1 MPFAPLSQT
10 PSVPSVPSSRC
21 SPARLAPPPMLKT
34 TLLVALRRLQR
45 EGGTSAINVL
55 GLALGIAC
63 CLLLGAY
70 VLDELRYDRFHP
82 QSDQTARLVLGDG
95 EDASAM
101 VSAALGPAIVREVPG
116 VERSV
121 RLFKHWEAPLLAS
134 EDAAAIEKQVY
145 FADPS
150 FFEVFGFELVTGD
163 PATVLDAP
171 ASIVLTES
179 KARAYFGE
187 ADPVGQTLRYNTA
200 TTFTVTGVMS
210 DAPVAS
216 HLDPEFVTTLA
227 SLPQVAYAG
236 IVDEWSVFYTYLE
249 LADGVEAPG
258 VEGAV
263 AEVIAGFAPEETEA
277 PQVLLQ
283 PVTDI
288 HLLSDLSSEIEATG
302 DIRYVYLLTTLGLL
316 ILLIAC
322 INYVNLATARSLT
335 RAREVGVRKAIGAM
349 RSQIV
354 RQFYA
359 ESLLTAVLALGVGLV
374 AFVVLA
380 PGAEVLTGRPLRLDA
395 SAGGLVLA
403 SIALVL
409 IVVVGVG
416 SYPAFFLSKFK
427 PVAGLRGG
435 TNAGARTGG
444 FRKPLVGIQ
453 FVASLMLLVGTAV
466 VVQQLGYIQDAR
478 LGFDQDHV
486 IAIPVQDPSV
496 AESYTALR
504 DQWSQDVSVRAVGTT
519 SSAYPG
525 RAHSEGHQIQRP
537 EASEDEALAIQRN
550 WVDGAYLE
558 TLGVEMVAGRGFGAE
573 LWRDSASVLLN
584 EAAVRALGWSD
595 PATAL
600 HEPVLLNGEE
610 RTIAGVTAD
619 YHYASLHDAIAPL
632 VLTPNPWPTHV
643 LVRVDAE
650 DIAPTI
656 ARLGASWEAFSEQ
669 PFTYHFL
676 DDELGA
682 LYQQDAR
689 WARLLS
695 VASLLAV
702 FVACLGLFGLAAF
715 TAEQRK
721 KEVSVRKVL
730 GASVAHLVGLL
741 TRDIAGLVA
750 VASVV
755 AAPLAYLGMS
765 RWLEGFAYR
774 IELGPMPFLF
784 AVGALTAIAL
794 LTVGIHA
801 IRAATADPIHALR
814 SE

>member
-1 MPFAPLSQT
+1 
-10 PSVPSVPSSRC
+10 
-21 SPARLAPPPMLKT
+21 MLKT
-34 TLLVALRRLQR
+34 TFLVALRRLQR
-45 EGGTSAINVL
+45 ERGMTAINIL
-55 GLALGIAC
+55 GLSLGIAC

-82 QSDQTARLVLGDG
+82 KSEQTARLVVGDG

-101 VSAALGPAIVREVPG
+101 LPASLGPAIVQDVPG

-121 RLFKHWEAPLLAS
+121 RLFKHWEAPLLATD
-134 EDAAAIEKQVY
+134 DAAAIEEQLY
-145 FADPS
+145 FADPA
-150 FFEVFGFELVTGD
+150 FFEVFGFELVAGD
-163 PATVLDAP
+163 PSTVLDAP

-179 KARAYFGE
+179 KARTYFGE

-200 TTFTVTGVMS
+200 TSFTVTGVMS

-216 HLDPEFVTTLA
+216 HLQPEFVTTLS

-249 LADGVEAPG
+249 LADGVHASG
-258 VEGAV
+258 LEGAI
-263 AEVIAGFAPEETEA
+263 AEVIAGFAPEEAEA
-277 PQVLLQ
+277 SPVLLQ
-283 PVTDI
+283 PVADI
-288 HLLSDLSSEIEATG
+288 HLHSDLSSEIEATG

-335 RAREVGVRKAIGAM
+335 RAREVGVRKAIGAV

-359 ESLLTAVLALGVGLV
+359 ESLVIAILSLAVALAAFV
-374 AFVVLA
+374 AFA
-380 PGAEVLTGRPLRLDA
+380 PAAEALTGRPLGLDA
-395 SAGGLVLA
+395 SMGGLVVA

-416 SYPAFFLSKFK
+416 SYPAFFLSRFK
-427 PVAGLRGG
+427 PAVVLRGG
-435 TNAGARTGG
+435 PKAGSRGSG
-444 FRKPLVGIQ
+444 FRKPLVVIQ
-453 FVASLMLLVGTAV
+453 FVASLLLLVGTAV

-478 LGFDQDHV
+478 LGFNQDHV
-486 IAIPVQDPSV
+486 IAVPVQDRAV
-496 AESYTALR
+496 GESYAALR
-504 DQWSQDVSVRAVGTT
+504 DQWAQDASVRAVGAT
-519 SSAYPG
+519 SSSYPG
-525 RAHSEGHQIQRP
+525 RAHSEGHVIQRS
-537 EASEDEALAIQRN
+537 EASEEEALAIQRN

-558 TLGVEMVAGRGFGAE
+558 TLGVELVAGRGFSAE
-573 LWRDSASVLLN
+573 LWRDSAAVLLN
-584 EAAVRALGWSD
+584 EAATRALGWAD
-595 PATAL
+595 PASSIHAQ
-600 HEPVLLNGEE
+600 VLLNGEE
-610 RTIAGVTAD
+610 VTVAGVTTD

-632 VLTPNPWPTHV
+632 VLTPNPWPTNV
-643 LVRVDAE
+643 LVRVDAAGV
-650 DIAPTI
+650 APTL
-656 ARLGASWEAFSEQ
+656 ARLEASWSEFSEQ

-676 DDELGA
+676 DEELGA

-721 KEVSVRKVL
+721 KEVGVRKVL
-730 GASVAHLVGLL
+730 GASVANLVGLL

-755 AAPLAYLGMS
+755 AAPLAYVAMS

-774 IELGPMPFLF
+774 VELGATPFVL
-784 AVGALTAIAL
+784 AIGGLAAIAL
-794 LTVGIHA
+794 LTVSVHA
-801 IRAATADPIHALR
+801 IRAATADPINALR

>member
-1 MPFAPLSQT
+1 
-10 PSVPSVPSSRC
+10 
-21 SPARLAPPPMLKT
+21 MLKT
-34 TLLVALRRLQR
+34 TVLVALRRLQR
-45 EGGTSAINVL
+45 ERGITAINVL

-70 VLDELRYDRFHP
+70 VLDELRYDQFHP
-82 QSDQTARLVLGDG
+82 ASGQTARIVLGEG
-95 EDASAM
+95 EDATAM
-101 VSAALGPAIVREVPG
+101 LHASLGPAIVQDVPG
-116 VERSV
+116 VERAV
-121 RLFKHWEAPLLAS
+121 RIFKHWEAPLLATD
-134 EDAAAIEKQVY
+134 DAAAIEENVY
-145 FADPS
+145 FADPT
-150 FFEVFGFELVTGD
+150 FFEVFGFELVSGE
-163 PATVLDAP
+163 PATALDAP

-179 KARAYFGE
+179 KARAYFGD

-200 TTFTVTGVMS
+200 SSFTVTGVMS

-216 HLDPEFVTTLA
+216 HLQPEFVTTLS

-236 IVDEWSVFYTYLE
+236 IVDEWSVFYTYLA
-249 LADGVEAPG
+249 LAEGVEASG
-258 VEGAV
+258 VGA
-263 AEVIAGFAPEETEA
+263 AITEVIAGFAPEEAEA

-288 HLLSDLSSEIEATG
+288 HLHSDLSSEIEATG

-335 RAREVGVRKAIGAM
+335 RAREVGVRKAIGAV

-359 ESLLTAVLALGVGLV
+359 ESLLIAVIALVVALV
-374 AFVVLA
+374 TFAAFA
-380 PGAEVLTGRPLRLDA
+380 PAAEALTGRPLRLDA

-409 IVVVGVG
+409 VVVVGVG
-416 SYPAFFLSKFK
+416 SYPAFFLSQFK
-427 PVAGLRGG
+427 PAVVLRGG
-435 TNAGARTGG
+435 TKAGSRGSG
-444 FRKPLVGIQ
+444 FRKPLVAVQ
-453 FVASLMLLVGTAV
+453 FVASLLLLVGTAV

-486 IAIPVQDPSV
+486 IAIPVQDRAV
-496 AESYTALR
+496 GESYAVLR
-504 DQWSQDVSVRAVGTT
+504 DQWAQDASVRAIGTT
-519 SSAYPG
+519 SSSYPG
-525 RAHSEGHQIQRP
+525 RAHSEGHVIQRP
-537 EASEDEALAIQRN
+537 EASEEEAIAIQRN

-558 TLGVEMVAGRGFGAE
+558 TLGVELVAGRGFATE
-573 LWRDSASVLLN
+573 LWRDSASVILN
-584 EAAVRALGWSD
+584 EAATRALGWSD
-595 PATAL
+595 PASSIDRQ
-600 HEPVLLNGEE
+600 VLLNGEE
-610 RTIAGVTAD
+610 LTVAGVTAD

-632 VLTPNPWPTHV
+632 VHTPNPWPTNV
-643 LVRVDAE
+643 LVRVDAAG
-650 DIAPTI
+650 IAPTLD
-656 ARLGASWEAFSEQ
+656 RLGASWSEFSEQ

-676 DDELGA
+676 DEELGA
-682 LYQQDAR
+682 LYQQDVR
-689 WARLLS
+689 WARLLT

-741 TRDIAGLVA
+741 TRDIAGLVGL
-750 VASVV
+750 ASVV
-755 AAPLAYLGMS
+755 AVPLAYLAMS
-765 RWLEGFAYR
+765 RWREGFAYR
-774 IELGPMPFLF
+774 VELGPMPFLL
-784 AVGALTAIAL
+784 AIGALAVIAL
-794 LTVGIHA
+794 LTVSVHA
-801 IRAATADPIHALR
+801 LRAATADPINALR